1 MRTYPDRPI
10 LGVGAVIFDRG
21 RVLLIKRAHEPL
33 KGEWS
38 LPGGAVDVG
47 EALHAAV
54 VREVAEET
62 GLDVDIECLVEV
74 VERITHDEAGRVQF
88 HFVIADYLCRPTGG
102 RLASA
107 SDADAAEWADLDDL
121 GRFHLTQSALNVI
134 RQALSIRGTSAPQHP
149 RT

>member
-1 MRTYPDRPI
+1 LRTYPDRPI
-10 LGVGAVIFDRG
+10 VGVGAVIFDHG

-47 EALHAAV
+47 EALHTAV
-54 VREVAEET
+54 VREVREET
-62 GLDVDIECLVEV
+62 GLEVEVDCLVEV
-74 VERITHDEAGRVQF
+74 VERITRDEAGRVQY

-107 SDADAAEWADLDDL
+107 SDAAAAEWADLDDL
-121 GRFHLTQSALNVI
+121 GRFHLPPTALTVI
-134 RQALSIRGTSAPQHP
+134 RQAVSVR